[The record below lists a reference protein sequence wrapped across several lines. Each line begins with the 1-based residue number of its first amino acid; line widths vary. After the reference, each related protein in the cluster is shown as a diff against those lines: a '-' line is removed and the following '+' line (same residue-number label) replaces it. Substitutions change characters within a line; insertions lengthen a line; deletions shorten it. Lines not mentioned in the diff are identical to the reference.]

1 MLRLLQVIYRS
12 FICRME
18 KFGKKNNSTSNLTPK
33 QKIYAKFIQ
42 FLEIEFLITVDE
54 TNAREIRKITSFK
67 KIP

>member
-1 MLRLLQVIYRS
+1 
-12 FICRME
+12 ME